1 MTTAPDTP
9 WAGVRKPPR
18 EETARSVG
26 AAIPR
31 GRRGRARRG
40 GYGDLAA
47 TDRAAGCAPS
57 DRRRALGRLARRSD
71 PRSRG
76 MAGSMGEDRRA
87 RTGVDSLLLRAPSW
101 PVENQLRRRAALRR
115 GGSGVVMR

>member
-40 GYGDLAA
+40 RARRGGYGDLAA

-57 DRRRALGRLARRSD
+57 DRRRALGRLARRRD

-87 RTGVDSLLLRAPSW
+87 RTGADSLLLRAPS
-101 PVENQLRRRAALRR
+101 
-115 GGSGVVMR
+115 